1 MSVKQDRTGVRT
13 PAQLE
18 QKYSFGKK
26 FSEIIGLIDDS
37 RDKVDSVSSSLGN
50 LSESFSELSRTTD
63 TISAKVTA
71 VETKTTELEG
81 SIETVRSE
89 ASSALTQTA
98 NAITAKVTAVETRTG
113 TLENGV
119 KGLTESV
126 TELRVDA
133 DDVSIKIEEVLEN
146 GVDKVT
152 TETGYVFDADGLSIS
167 KRGELMENLIDNTG
181 MYVTRAGVDIL
192 SANHQGV
199 TATNLYASTYLIIG
213 AYGGRSRFEDYGATR
228 TGCYWIGG

>member
-13 PAQLE
+13 PAQLQ

-37 RDKVDSVSSSLGN
+37 RDKVDSVESTLRGEIKT
-50 LSESFSELSRTTD
+50 SEETTLARTSEMITAEAERIT
-63 TISAKVTA
+63 KV
-71 VETKTTELEG
+71 EG
-81 SIETVRSE
+81 SVGQLKEVVGLEVSADGLTIE
-89 ASSALTQTA
+89 
-98 NAITAKVTAVETRTG
+98 AKRLN
-113 TLENGV
+113 TLEDSIDDLSSEV
-119 KGLTESV
+119 AMKI
-126 TELRVDA
+126 DA
-133 DDVSIKIEEVLEN
+133 DKVGIAIRAELVD

-152 TETGYVFDADGLSIS
+152 TETGYVFDADGLTIS
-167 KRGELMENLIDNTG
+167 KSGELMENKVDNTG

-192 SANHQGV
+192 TANHQGV

-213 AYGGRSRFEDYGATR
+213 AYGGRSRFEDYGANR